1 MSKQTFIFEQPLNER
16 IRIFLRIE
24 ALIDRLNFFTQ
35 QDNDHASHHALLTV
49 LELTAL
55 LERGDIKQ
63 ETIKELERQHK
74 VLQALISHQ
83 KVDKSR
89 LELTLSKIKHAL
101 SSIHTMDG
109 KLGEHLKKI
118 DFLLAVKQRAA
129 IPGGSCD
136 FDLPQLR
143 FWLNQPFAQRSADIK
158 RWSAPYYQLY
168 EVIELV
174 LNLIRDSAFAEN
186 VTAANGFFQQSLD
199 TTLANQML
207 RIELDCNNG
216 LYPEISAGKHRYS
229 IRFLQPQ
236 QSIDQLP
243 SQIKQDIEFK
253 LFLCAL

>member
-1 MSKQTFIFEQPLNER
+1 MTNKTFIFEQPLNER

-24 ALIDRLNFFTQ
+24 ALIDRLDFFRQ
-35 QDNDHASHHALLTV
+35 QDNDHASHHALLTI

-74 VLQALISHQ
+74 VLKALISHQ

-101 SSIHTMDG
+101 SNMHTMDG

-143 FWLNQPFAQRSADIK
+143 YWLNQNFDIRSSDIK
-158 RWSAPYYQLY
+158 RWSAPYYQLH

-174 LNLIRDSAFAEN
+174 LNLIRDSAFAET
-186 VTAANGFFQQSLD
+186 VTAVNGFFQQALD
-199 TTLANQML
+199 TSLANQML
-207 RIELDCNNG
+207 RIELNCDSSF
-216 LYPEISAGKHRYS
+216 YPEISAGKHRYS
-229 IRFLQPQ
+229 VRFLQPQ

-243 SQIKQDIEFK
+243 AQIKQDISFN

>member
-1 MSKQTFIFEQPLNER
+1 MTKKTFIFEQPLNER

-24 ALIDRLNFFTQ
+24 ALIDRLDFFKQ
-35 QDNDHASHHALLTV
+35 QNNDHASHHALLTI

-55 LERGDIKQ
+55 LERGDTKQ

-83 KVDKSR
+83 SVDKSR

-101 SSIHTMDG
+101 SCMHTMDG

-118 DFLLAVKQRAA
+118 DFLLALKQRAA

-143 FWLNQPFAQRSADIK
+143 YWLNQQHSQRLDDIQ

-168 EVIELV
+168 DVIILV
-174 LNLIRDSAFAEN
+174 LNLIRDSALAEN
-186 VTAANGFFQQSLD
+186 VTATNGFFQQSLD
-199 TTLANQML
+199 TSLANQML
-207 RIELDCNNG
+207 RIELPCARAI
-216 LYPEISAGKHRYS
+216 YPEISAGKHRYS
-229 IRFLQPQ
+229 IRFLQPWQ
-236 QSIDQLP
+236 GIDHLP
-243 SQIKQDIEFK
+243 SQIKQDIDFK